1 MDPQTGKTGNEYIL
15 DDLLRSRNR
24 DDIIRE
30 VCWRTNCSWVEAEY
44 LLERTERENK
54 VVLRQEKSPIRMF
67 ISILAAALGL
77 VWTVVSLIR
86 LLSPYMNTRVAAEQS
101 LQGYAW
107 PAETTGLVI
116 QTGGGSRHARHRL
129 DPDHSTAQDHPAA
142 RVK

>member
-1 MDPQTGKTGNEYIL
+1 MDPQTEKQETQYIL
-15 DDLLRSRNR
+15 DDLLRTRNR
-24 DDIIRE
+24 DDIVRE

-77 VWTVVSLIR
+77 VWMVVSLIR

-101 LQGYAW
+101 LQGVAW

-116 QTGGGSRHARHRL
+116 QTVVGLGMLVTGLILTIQQLKTIRRRG
-129 DPDHSTAQDHPAA
+129 
-142 RVK
+142 